1 MCKIQRGCKERSS
14 AVTIILSPSTA
25 SFMQDHNNNNSVYSN
40 SAIFNEITN
49 GLMDLSIQ
57 FIPSITP
64 GRQFFNCLNSIDVS
78 SLLGI
83 QSVSFDI

>member
-1 MCKIQRGCKERSS
+1 MCKIQRGYKERSS
-14 AVTIILSPSTA
+14 AVTKILSPSTA
-25 SFMQDHNNNNSVYSN
+25 SFMQDHNNNSVYSN